1 LRGSE
6 AAGSQGFQGGAEG
19 EGEMSGYLKQKLFQA
34 LHDLVGAGDLDQRLT
49 HAGNYL
55 AHVQD
60 HEVPDEHRKELGEI
74 KAIMFVTPLSSER
87 GYTPRQISTEDGTKL
102 AHRILELYTKVMGG
116 LQASHPPPIA
126 GAQGEEMTKTPGE
139 FEPPKAITK
148 AERDAHKAFRKVDAE
163 MAMTEQEI
171 AQKAFSANRERLKAE
186 RMAREAAGT
195 PVAAAK
201 KAKTKKKAR

>member
-1 LRGSE
+1 
-6 AAGSQGFQGGAEG
+6 
-19 EGEMSGYLKQKLFQA
+19 MSGYLKQKLFQA

-60 HEVPDEHRKELGEI
+60 HEVPEEHRKELGEI
-74 KAIMFVTPLSSER
+74 KAIMFATPLSSER
-87 GYTPRQISTEDGTKL
+87 GYSPREISTEDGTKL

-139 FEPPKAITK
+139 FEPPKPITK
-148 AERDAHKAFRKVDAE
+148 AQRDAQKAFRQVDKKAV
-163 MAMTEQEI
+163 TEHEI

-186 RMAREAAGT
+186 RLAREAAGT
-195 PVAAAK
+195 PVAAK
-201 KAKTKKKAR
+201 KAKTKKKA